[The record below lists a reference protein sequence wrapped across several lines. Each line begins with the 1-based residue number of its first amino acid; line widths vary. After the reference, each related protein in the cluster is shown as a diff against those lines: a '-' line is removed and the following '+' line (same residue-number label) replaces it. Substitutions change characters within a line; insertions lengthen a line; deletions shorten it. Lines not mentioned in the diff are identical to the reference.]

1 MQGGLFPYKKQSR
14 LANPFSSNKYYLE
27 IFVIYQIQ
35 TLEIS
40 KKSQLYHV
48 LYRNVETLQIFS
60 SLTRRRSWRRSFA
73 SLPSLPS
80 LPWAA
85 PARSLPCRPAPYRL
99 LPPSL
104 RPLAATT
111 TTTTTTTVSWTAA
124 SSPRSRPRPRPSTRS
139 TRRSQLTPRQS
150 RTSWSRRTPA
160 RMRQVSV
167 KYSTVQYSTVQYMRP
182 VSVKCLQNYKSRNV
196 L

>member
-1 MQGGLFPYKKQSR
+1 M
-14 LANPFSSNKYYLE
+14 
-27 IFVIYQIQ
+27 
-35 TLEIS
+35 EIS

-48 LYRNVETLQIFS
+48 LYRNVVTLQIFS
-60 SLTRRRSWRRSFA
+60 SLTRRRSWRRSCA

-80 LPWAA
+80 PPWAA

-111 TTTTTTTVSWTAA
+111 TTTTTTVSWTAA
-124 SSPRSRPRPRPSTRS
+124 SSPRSRPRPRLSTRS
-139 TRRSQLTPRQS
+139 TRRSQLTPQQS
-150 RTSWSRRTPA
+150 RTSWSRKTPA

-167 KYSTVQYSTVQYMRP
+167 KYRTVQYSTVDEAGQC
-182 VSVKCLQNYKSRNV
+182 KAFKKL
-196 L
+196 